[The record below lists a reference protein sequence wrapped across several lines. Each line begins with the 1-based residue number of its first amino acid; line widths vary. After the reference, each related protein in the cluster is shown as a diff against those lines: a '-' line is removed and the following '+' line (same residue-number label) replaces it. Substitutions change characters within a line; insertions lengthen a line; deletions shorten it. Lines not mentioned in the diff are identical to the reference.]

1 MRYITFSLLLLMLL
15 SLGVVAAQT
24 APDKLETVTISE
36 NTHIN
41 DAAIILETFTQKYYR
56 KKLINLSSYNG
67 PINIPINNV
76 YWERAIDL
84 IVMQNRLVKKD
95 NVGYISIEDI
105 PKPVINAAPPVD
117 PLADE
122 AMAKQVRIKAVA
134 MLADRSF
141 VRRMG
146 IDWSSIVNGKITVNA
161 GFAGASQFVTP
172 TNLTVSG
179 STDVGKYQMDISTA
193 LEIIE
198 TNQKGNIIAQPTVL
212 VASGKQGFIQ
222 VGQDISVKI
231 LDDAGN
237 AMDTF
242 FATGVILDVTPTIVN
257 IDGTDV
263 VHLKMSVERSSGVP
277 SAVSTIITK
286 SKSNTELVLYDKE
299 ETVIAG
305 LFDTDET
312 KARSGIPI
320 LKDLPWWVFGIRYLT
335 GYDSYEK
342 KERELVITIQAEI
355 VDSAL
360 DRLLKLKQE
369 APDNSR

>member
-105 PKPVINAAPPVD
+105 PKPVINTAPPVD

-161 GFAGASQFVTP
+161 GFAGATQFVTP

-369 APDNSR
+369 STK

>member
-15 SLGVVAAQT
+15 SFGVVAAQT